1 MDTAVQVELV
11 RRPVV
16 WTNTCTASRARQL
29 VKSALIPLCANQ
41 LPATVSPI
49 SKKCKKN
56 NLDSPCSVISQIF
69 REIL

>member
-16 WTNTCTASRARQL
+16 WTSTCTASRARQP
-29 VKSALIPLCANQ
+29 VKSALRIPICANQ
-41 LPATVSPI
+41 LPATVSLV
-49 SKKCKKN
+49 SKKRK
-56 NLDSPCSVISQIF
+56 NLDGPCSVISQII